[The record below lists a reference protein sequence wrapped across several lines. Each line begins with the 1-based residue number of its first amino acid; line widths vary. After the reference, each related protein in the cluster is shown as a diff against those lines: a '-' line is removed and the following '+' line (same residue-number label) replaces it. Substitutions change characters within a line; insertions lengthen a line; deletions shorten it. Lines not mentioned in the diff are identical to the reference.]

1 MGSAGVESGT
11 LPRGRPTF
19 STRAATDTTDQLLRR
34 SSLPSTPREAR
45 RSKLAHSEEPDT
57 PYEPRTEN
65 DEPPAPAHALS
76 QRLFGRL
83 FQGRYDGGD
92 DTHVANRSR
101 SGGGR
106 RGGNTGLADHSLTAQ
121 MHQSTDEQRKQRSD
135 TPKMGSF
142 PRPLG
147 GSEKLGTYSGVF
159 VPTSLNVLSIL
170 MFIRFGFIL
179 GQAGVV
185 GIMGMMVVAY
195 LINLVTTM
203 SISAV
208 ASNGTVRGGG
218 AYYLISRSLGPEFG
232 GSIGVVFY
240 LGFVFN
246 TGMNAVGLIDCLVY
260 NFGAD
265 SGNWFY
271 FLPEGFWWQ
280 YLWATIVLLL
290 CTGICLA
297 GSSIFARCSN
307 GLLAILLLATFSI
320 PFSALVGKPYHDPVQ
335 HIHFTGLSLKTFKE
349 NLWPHFTRHAAGS
362 QLKERENFP
371 DLFGVLFPATGGI
384 FAGASMSGD
393 LKNPSKSIPK
403 GTMYGLI
410 LTFISYTLVIMGMA
424 ASITRPSFYSNLN
437 VVQDTNISGVLI
449 LLGELAATF
458 FSALMGVI
466 GPAKL
471 LQAIARDSLL
481 PGLSIFGQGSKKGD
495 EPTYAIIITYVVAQ
509 LTILFD
515 INRIASFIT
524 MTYLMTFLVTNLAC
538 FLLKVSS
545 APNFRPSFR
554 YFNWWTAAAGAIAC
568 AVTMF
573 LVDGVAASGAVGILV
588 VIFLLI
594 HYTSPPKSWGD
605 VSQSLIYHQVRK
617 YLLRLKQE
625 HVKFWRPQILLFV
638 NDPRRGYKLI
648 QFCNSLKK
656 GALFILGHVIVTS
669 DFGASVP
676 EARRQQAAWAK
687 YIDLSK
693 IKAFIDVAISP
704 SIEWGA
710 RNIVLNAGLG
720 GMRPNIVIMGFY
732 NLKQFRQEQPLVD
745 VPSPPPE
752 RKSRKHDKPNCGVRK
767 RQRSAATKQLEGAL
781 PTDSC
786 YVEKRTDIQSY
797 VMVLED
803 MLLSLQINVAIAT
816 GFNDLELPNPK
827 EGNTKKYIDLWP
839 IQMSAT
845 IPSQAEETQ
854 QDLLTTNF
862 DTYTLILQ
870 LGCILNTVPSWK
882 KSYQLRVAV
891 FVEYECDVEE
901 ERVRVAALLEK
912 LRIRAEI
919 LVFWLASGDTKSY
932 QLIVNGDSSSADAEI
947 EEQVEKV
954 LEDEAWWSD
963 LKRLRG
969 KLSGGELTAWE
980 SIAVAAD
987 LSSAAPAWPSASF
1000 QHGNREQS
1008 VARFEGLKQ
1017 LIHDSRRKP
1026 SMAYLS
1032 RLGVSMGMRTHR
1044 LDEDMISRHASH
1056 ASASEDSEWS
1066 GEESFASDSA
1076 VEGSDEEASTYAT
1089 RSESESGLPSH
1100 RSVARTSSPLAS
1112 KTQSKR
1118 SSVASSK
1125 ESRSSKKRS
1134 LRRAAR
1140 KATSEVY
1147 GIAPSSLREDLD
1159 STLIDVTSPR
1169 SLSPTQ
1175 RSTSPRGRKPT
1186 AQHDLLGSNE
1196 RDHTHLVSR
1205 RHSGAR
1211 FSSSP
1216 VPMTK
1221 TSSVE
1226 GPGPSIMF
1234 AEEARPARRP
1244 RPTPNETSTS
1254 KDNENTT
1261 TTSSSTA
1268 ENPQRSIYQRP
1279 PMTSQSP
1286 PNRAANGGATS
1297 PSPAPASAAIPLSF
1311 NDLPCR
1317 AQHLILNELITANA
1331 EDTAVIFTT
1340 LPAPVEGTYKSE
1352 GESLAYVSDLEVLT
1366 GGLPP
1371 TLMVHSNSL
1380 TVTMNL

>member
-1 MGSAGVESGT
+1 MQPEGNRMASRRLDQGT

-19 STRAATDTTDQLLRR
+19 STRTATDTTDQLLRR
-34 SSLPSTPREAR
+34 SSQPAPPREAPP
-45 RSKLAHSEEPDT
+45 SKSAYSEEPDNRYKPPT
-57 PYEPRTEN
+57 EDKQSSPR
-65 DEPPAPAHALS
+65 DHALTG
-76 QRLFGRL
+76 RLFGRL
-83 FQGRYDGGD
+83 FRGRYDGTD
-92 DTHVANRSR
+92 DEPATKRTRSR
-101 SGGGR
+101 GR
-106 RGGNTGLADHSLTAQ
+106 RKSSHTMLADHSLTAQ
-121 MHQSTDEQRKQRSD
+121 MHQSTDNTRKQRSEM
-135 TPKMGSF
+135 PKIGSF
-142 PRPLG
+142 PRPIG
-147 GSEKLGTYSGVF
+147 GSEKLGTYAGVF

-179 GQAGVV
+179 GQSGVV
-185 GIMGMMVVAY
+185 GIMGMMLVAY

-232 GSIGVVFY
+232 GSIGIVFY
-240 LGFVFN
+240 MGFVFN
-246 TGMNAVGLIDCLVY
+246 TGMNAVGLIDCLTY

-265 SGNWFY
+265 SGNWSH

-280 YLWATIVLLL
+280 YLWATIVLVL
-290 CTGICLA
+290 CTAICLA
-297 GSSIFARCSN
+297 GSGIFARCSN
-307 GLLAILLLATFSI
+307 GLLAILLLAIFSI
-320 PFSALVGKPYHDPVQ
+320 PVSALLVKPYDDPVQ
-335 HIHFTGLSLKTFKE
+335 HIHFTGLSLKTFKG
-349 NLWPHFTRHAAGS
+349 NLLPHLTRHAAGS
-362 QLKERENFP
+362 QLNERENFP

-393 LKNPSKSIPK
+393 LQNPSKSIPK
-403 GTMYGLI
+403 GTLYGLI
-410 LTFISYTLVIMGMA
+410 LTFISYTLVILAMA
-424 ASITRPSFYSNLN
+424 ASITRASFYNNLN
-437 VVQDTNISGVLI
+437 VIQDTNISGPLI
-449 LLGELAATF
+449 LLGEFATTF
-458 FSALMGVI
+458 FSALMGII

-481 PGLSIFGQGSKKGD
+481 PGLSIFGQGTKKGD
-495 EPTYAIIITYVVAQ
+495 EPTYAIIVTYIVAQ
-509 LTILFD
+509 LTMLFD

-538 FLLKVSS
+538 FLLKISS

-568 AVTMF
+568 AITMF
-573 LVDGVAASGAVGILV
+573 LVDGVAATGAFGVLV
-588 VIFLLI
+588 IIFLLI
-594 HYTSPPKSWGD
+594 HYTTPPKSWGD

-669 DFGASVP
+669 NFGASVP

-693 IKAFIDVAISP
+693 IKAFINVAISP

-710 RNIVLNAGLG
+710 RNIVLSAGLG

-752 RKSRKHDKPNCGVRK
+752 RKPRKHDKPNGGVRK
-767 RQRSAATKQLEGAL
+767 RRRSNATKQLEGAL

-786 YVEKRTDIQSY
+786 YIEKGTDVQSY

-803 MLLSLQINVAIAT
+803 MLLKLQINVAVAT

-845 IPSQAEETQ
+845 ISSEDQEAQ
-854 QDLLTTNF
+854 QDLHTTNF

-870 LGCILNTVPSWK
+870 LGCILGTVPSWK
-882 KSYQLRVAV
+882 ESYNLRVAV
-891 FVEYECDVEE
+891 FVEYESDVED
-901 ERVRVAALLEK
+901 ERARVATLLEN

-919 LVFWLASGDTKSY
+919 LVFWLASGDVKSY
-932 QLIVNGDSSSADAEI
+932 QLIVNGDSSAADAEV

-954 LEDEAWWSD
+954 LEDEEWWSD

-969 KLSGGELTAWE
+969 KLSGGEMTASESLT
-980 SIAVAAD
+980 VAED

-1000 QHGNREQS
+1000 QHGKWES
-1008 VARFEGLKQ
+1008 SAGRFEGLKQ
-1017 LIHDSRRKP
+1017 LLHSSRKR
-1026 SMAYLS
+1026 SSVANLGNF
-1032 RLGVSMGMRTHR
+1032 GVSMGMRTHR
-1044 LDEDMISRHASH
+1044 LDDDLISRHASH

-1066 GEESFASDSA
+1066 DEESFASDSA
-1076 VEGSDEEASTYAT
+1076 VEGSDEEDSTVVSQ
-1089 RSESESGLPSH
+1089 SESESGQTSYRKSPTLS
-1100 RSVARTSSPLAS
+1100 RTHSR
-1112 KTQSKR
+1112 R
-1118 SSVASSK
+1118 SSLASSK
-1125 ESRSSKKRS
+1125 KSRSSKKRS
-1134 LRRAAR
+1134 LRHAAH
-1140 KATSEVY
+1140 KAASEVY
-1147 GIAPSSLREDLD
+1147 GIAPSSPREDFNN
-1159 STLIDVTSPR
+1159 TLIDVSSPR
-1169 SLSPTQ
+1169 SPSPGQ
-1175 RSTSPRGRKPT
+1175 RSESLRGRPSV
-1186 AQHDLLGSNE
+1186 APRDLLDTDE
-1196 RDHTHLVSR
+1196 RDHIHQLSR
-1205 RHSGAR
+1205 RNSGAR

-1221 TSSVE
+1221 VAAEE

-1234 AEEARPARRP
+1234 AEEPHPQRHPPPITLTELPAP
-1244 RPTPNETSTS
+1244 APNQNNNPTP
-1254 KDNENTT
+1254 
-1261 TTSSSTA
+1261 SSSSPPTK
-1268 ENPQRSIYQRP
+1268 SIYQRLPNNSTTIP
-1279 PMTSQSP
+1279 PSS
-1286 PNRAANGGATS
+1286 GA
-1297 PSPAPASAAIPLSF
+1297 ASASIPLSF

-1317 AQHLILNELITANA
+1317 AQHLILNELITSQS

-1340 LPAPVEGTYKSE
+1340 LPAPVEGTYKNE
-1352 GESLAYVSDLEVLT
+1352 GESLAYVSDLEVLC

-1371 TLMVHSNSL
+1371 TLMVHSNSM